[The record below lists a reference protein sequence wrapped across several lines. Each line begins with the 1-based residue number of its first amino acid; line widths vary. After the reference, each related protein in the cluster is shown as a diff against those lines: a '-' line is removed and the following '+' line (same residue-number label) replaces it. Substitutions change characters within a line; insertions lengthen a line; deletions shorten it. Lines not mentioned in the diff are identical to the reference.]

1 MNARVKV
8 ISGTFSIVAQI
19 DDDKIDQIA
28 TILGLGDDDKASL
41 KSCNGLVVFGPLPD
55 APDGSN

>member
-1 MNARVKV
+1 MNAIVKV

-28 TILGLGDDDKASL
+28 AILGLADADKASL
-41 KSCNGLVVFGPLPD
+41 KGNGLLVCGPLPEGS
-55 APDGSN
+55 DGSN